1 MKQQEERNWALA
13 MHLAGI
19 AGMLFI
25 PPAGNIIAALVLWL
39 IKRNESEF
47 LNETGKEA
55 LNFQITLSIINVG
68 LNLIGMLNHW
78 EWSWGRPGF
87 NYYYWDLRHFSLF
100 HGTRGI
106 VMVVN
111 IVFSAIAASKA
122 SNGIFYKY
130 PLSWRLVK

>member
-1 MKQQEERNWALA
+1 MQKQEERNWALA

-19 AGMLFI
+19 GGMIFI

-39 IKRNESEF
+39 IKRNETEF
-47 LNETGKEA
+47 LNATGKEA

-87 NYYYWDLRHFSLF
+87 DHYWGFNNISDF
-100 HGTRGI
+100 HGTRG
-106 VMVVN
+106 VVYLIN
-111 IVFSAIAASKA
+111 IIFSAIAASKVH
-122 SNGIFYKY
+122 NGIFYKY
-130 PLSWRLVK
+130 PFNWRLVK